1 MKISKAT
8 MIAEFEDGKVRQVI
22 IDKND
27 IMKFLNGIAIRDGA
41 LKVLENPIEGV
52 TLEHIE
58 K

>member
-8 MIAEFEDGKVRQVI
+8 LIAEFEDGKVRQVI

-27 IMKFLNGIAIRDGA
+27 IMKFLSAIAIRDGA